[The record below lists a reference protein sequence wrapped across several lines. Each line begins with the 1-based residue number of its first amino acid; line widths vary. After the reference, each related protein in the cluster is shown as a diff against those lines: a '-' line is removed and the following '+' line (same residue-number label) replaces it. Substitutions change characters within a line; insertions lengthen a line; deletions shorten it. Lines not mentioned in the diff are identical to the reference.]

1 METVTEKSHRIR
13 RSAKLSDV
21 GRPRVR
27 PATDNLNL
35 GFKVDPKLVEAL
47 DAEAKAMSAEQTPG
61 RGTISRGELIRML
74 LHEGL
79 ATHAKDRAERTKPRA

>member
-13 RSAKLSDV
+13 RSAKLPDV
-21 GRPRVR
+21 GRPRLR

-47 DAEAKAMSAEQTPG
+47 DAEAKAMSAEQAPG
-61 RGTISRGELIRML
+61 RGAISRGELIRIL

-79 ATHAKDRAERTKPRA
+79 AAHTKARAERSKPRQ